1 MATQEEIESSKKGLE
16 DLSKNLKDL
25 ANPVMAIGSAIA
37 DVTAGADGLN
47 KSFTLS
53 RARIQEMKVAF
64 ADSSVEVLR
73 LGGSLGDTL
82 TTITQIADAS
92 NRNVIENKKVVAELY
107 ASSEILGLSAK
118 VLVDNFKDVGYETS
132 QIGPNL
138 EKSITYVQSVG
149 LNARTVMQSVNANMD
164 KMNRYQFEGGVA
176 GLTKMAAQSSMLR
189 FDMSQT
195 FGFADR
201 MLKPENAINMAAAFQ
216 RLGVTAGN
224 LIDPFALMN
233 QSLNDPTGLNNSLAR
248 LGEKYTYFSEEAQA
262 FKINPE
268 GVRILR
274 ELEEEANLLPGSLAK
289 SALAAADLDKRLS
302 QVSAAGLKFENEED
316 KQYLAN
322 IAAMGKGGKYEVKID
337 DDTTKQLQDLSQ
349 EEFDKLIKQQKD
361 APKSLEEIQR
371 SQLGLTKTVA
381 ADISAILALFK
392 FSLANDP
399 RVRTNIEGFRN
410 VLTSITGTS
419 SKKITDKDKEVKKFV
434 SEGVTEGLKLIQDI
448 ESGNVNVSP
457 ADLISK
463 FTEIQTKIINNAS
476 GISGEAV
483 KVVKELLKE
492 SAQKVKGNS
501 TIEQMFRDTM
511 GVVSSGVSASGTK
524 SGAQTQI
531 KPKQVA
537 PVSKS
542 AIMGTKNTLKNYS
555 ESPTPTKPGSPLIG
569 QVGPINVP
577 PPPPNSSLDQQK
589 QWKEYFEGP
598 EFARAITE
606 IIDKQNK
613 KLERTK

>member
-1 MATQEEIESSKKGLE
+1 MQSTDNNDINNRSNSLSDSLNAALKPINTLISGFHSMIKASE
-16 DLSKNLKDL
+16 DLNKN
-25 ANPVMAIGSAIA
+25 
-37 DVTAGADGLN
+37 
-47 KSFTLS
+47 FTLS
-53 RARIQEMKVAF
+53 RSRIQEMNLAF
-64 ADSSVEVLR
+64 TESSVEVLK

-82 TTITQIADAS
+82 NTITEIADAS

-107 ASSEILGLSAK
+107 ASSEILGLTARD
-118 VLVDNFKDVGYETS
+118 LVNNFKDVGYETS

-302 QVSAAGLKFENEED
+302 QVSTAGLKFENEED

-322 IAAMGKGGKYEVKID
+322 IAAMGKGGKYEVTLED
-337 DDTTKQLQDLSQ
+337 GTKKDLQSLNQ
-349 EEFDKLIKQQKD
+349 EEFDKLIDQQKN
-361 APKSLEEIQR
+361 APKTIEEIQR
-371 SQLGLTKTVA
+371 SQLGYAGTMA
-381 ADISAILALFK
+381 ADIASILGLLKFALPK
-392 FSLANDP
+392 QEK
-399 RVRTNIEGFRN
+399 VRTNIEGFKK
-410 VLTSITGTS
+410 VMDSISNTAR
-419 SKKITDKDKEVKKFV
+419 KKITAEDKDL
-434 SEGVTEGLKLIQDI
+434 GKLINDGII
-448 ESGNVNVSP
+448 EAAKLFDKASTG
-457 ADLISK
+457 DLSVTDLMSQFGSIQEKIMSNAGSLGDK
-463 FTEIQTKIINNAS
+463 AMTSLKEI
-476 GISGEAV
+476 
-483 KVVKELLKE
+483 LKE
-492 SAQKVKGNS
+492 SASQVKGTS
-501 TIEQMFRDTM
+501 YVEQKFRDAM
-511 GVVSSGVSASGTK
+511 GIVSSGVSASGTK
-524 SGAQTQI
+524 SGTQTQI
-531 KPKQVA
+531 KTEPIST
-537 PVSKS
+537 VSKN

-555 ESPTPTKPGSPLIG
+555 ESPTPTNTGIS
-569 QVGPINVP
+569 GPIQIGPFNIGNVGTP
-577 PPPPNSSLDQQK
+577 QK
-589 QWKEYFEGP
+589 QKQLKDELESP
-598 EFARAITE
+598 EIQRQLVE
-606 IIDKQNK
+606 IFDKVLK
-613 KLERTK
+613 KIERTK

>member
-1 MATQEEIESSKKGLE
+1 MQSTDNNDINNRSNSLSDSLNAALKPINTLISGFHSMIKASE
-16 DLSKNLKDL
+16 DLNKN
-25 ANPVMAIGSAIA
+25 
-37 DVTAGADGLN
+37 
-47 KSFTLS
+47 FTLS
-53 RARIQEMKVAF
+53 RSRIQEMNLAF
-64 ADSSVEVLR
+64 TESSVEVLK

-82 TTITQIADAS
+82 TTITEIADAS

-107 ASSEILGLSAK
+107 ASSEILGLTARD
-118 VLVDNFKDVGYETS
+118 LVNNFKDVGYETS

-302 QVSAAGLKFENEED
+302 QVSTAGLKFENEED

-322 IAAMGKGGKYEVKID
+322 IAAMGKGGKYEVTLED
-337 DDTTKQLQDLSQ
+337 GTKKDLQSLNQ
-349 EEFDKLIKQQKD
+349 EEFDKLIDQQKN
-361 APKSLEEIQR
+361 APKTIEEIQR
-371 SQLGLTKTVA
+371 SQLGYAGTMA
-381 ADISAILALFK
+381 ADIASILGLLKFALPK
-392 FSLANDP
+392 QEK
-399 RVRTNIEGFRN
+399 VRTNIEGFKK
-410 VLTSITGTS
+410 VMDSITNTAR
-419 SKKITDKDKEVKKFV
+419 KKITAEDKDL
-434 SEGVTEGLKLIQDI
+434 GKLINDGII
-448 ESGNVNVSP
+448 EAAKLFDKASTG
-457 ADLISK
+457 DLSVTDLMSQFGSIQEKIMSNAGSLGDK
-463 FTEIQTKIINNAS
+463 AMTSLKEI
-476 GISGEAV
+476 
-483 KVVKELLKE
+483 LKE
-492 SAQKVKGNS
+492 SASQVKGTS
-501 TIEQMFRDTM
+501 YVEQKFRDAM
-511 GVVSSGVSASGTK
+511 GIVSSGVSASGTK
-524 SGAQTQI
+524 SGTQTQI
-531 KPKQVA
+531 KTEPIST
-537 PVSKS
+537 VSKN

-555 ESPTPTKPGSPLIG
+555 ESPTPTNTGIS
-569 QVGPINVP
+569 GPIQIGPFNIGNVGTP
-577 PPPPNSSLDQQK
+577 QK
-589 QWKEYFEGP
+589 QKQLKDELESP
-598 EFARAITE
+598 EIQRQLVE
-606 IIDKQNK
+606 IFDKVLK
-613 KLERTK
+613 KIERTK

>member
-1 MATQEEIESSKKGLE
+1 MATPEEIESSKKGLE
-16 DLSKNLKDL
+16 ELSKNLKDL
-25 ANPVMAIGSAIA
+25 ANPAKAIGSAIA
-37 DVTAGADGLN
+37 EVTANADGLN

-64 ADSSVEVLR
+64 ADTSVEVLR
-73 LGGSLGDTL
+73 LGGTLGDTL

-92 NRNVIENKKVVAELY
+92 NRNVIENKKVVSELY
-107 ASSEILGLSAK
+107 ASSEILSISAK
-118 VLVDNFKDVGYETS
+118 DLVNNFKDVGYETS

-149 LNARTVMQSVNANMD
+149 LNARTVMQSVNSNMD

-337 DDTTKQLQDLSQ
+337 DETTKQLQDLSQ

-371 SQLGLTKTVA
+371 SQLGFTKNVA

-392 FSLANDP
+392 FSIANDP

-410 VLTSITGTS
+410 VLTSITGTA
-419 SKKITDKDKEVKKFV
+419 SKKTTGKDKEIGKFV
-434 SEGVTEGLKLIQDI
+434 SEALTEGFNLIKDI
-448 ESGNVNVSP
+448 QSGNLNVSP
-457 ADLISK
+457 TDIFSK

-524 SGAQTQI
+524 SGTQTQI
-531 KPKQVA
+531 KTKQVA
-537 PVSKS
+537 PVSKN
-542 AIMGTKNTLKNYS
+542 AIMGTATTLKNYS
-555 ESPTPTKPGSPLIG
+555 ETFNEPKQVNSKVDLGGVITIKVDAPPGVS
-569 QVGPINVP
+569 
-577 PPPPNSSLDQQK
+577 QQ
-589 QWKEYFEGP
+589 QLTTYFESP
-598 EFARAITE
+598 SFKRMIYEYWSSKSKE
-606 IIDKQNK
+606 
-613 KLERTK
+613 LEKTK

>member
-1 MATQEEIESSKKGLE
+1 MATPEEIESSKKGLE

-25 ANPVMAIGSAIA
+25 ANPVKAIGSAIA

-73 LGGSLGDTL
+73 LGGNLGDTL

-92 NRNVIENKKVVAELY
+92 NRNVIENKKVVSELY
-107 ASSEILGLSAK
+107 ASSEILGITAK
-118 VLVDNFKDVGYETS
+118 DLVNNFKNVGYETS
-132 QIGPNL
+132 RIGPNI
-138 EKSITYVQSVG
+138 EKSIAYVQSVG
-149 LNARTVMQSVNANMD
+149 LNARTVMQSVSANMEQ
-164 KMNRYQFEGGVA
+164 MNRFQFEGGVA

-195 FGFADR
+195 FGFADK

-248 LGEKYTYFSEEAQA
+248 LGEKFVYFSEEAQA
-262 FKINPE
+262 FKMNPE
-268 GVRILR
+268 GVRILK
-274 ELEEEANLLPGSLAK
+274 ELEEEAGLLPGSLAK

-337 DDTTKQLQDLSQ
+337 DETTKQLQDLSQ

-371 SQLGLTKTVA
+371 SQLGFTKNVA

-392 FSLANDP
+392 FSIANDP

-410 VLTSITGTS
+410 VLTSITGTA
-419 SKKITDKDKEVKKFV
+419 SKKTTEKDKEIAKFV

-448 ESGNVNVSP
+448 QSGNVNVSP
-457 ADLISK
+457 TDILSK

-483 KVVKELLKE
+483 KAVKELLKE

-524 SGAQTQI
+524 SGTQTQI
-531 KPKQVA
+531 KTKQVA
-537 PVSKS
+537 PVSKN
-542 AIMGTKNTLKNYS
+542 AIMGTATTLKNYS
-555 ESPTPTKPGSPLIG
+555 ETFNEPKQVNSKVDLGGVITIKVDAPPGVS
-569 QVGPINVP
+569 
-577 PPPPNSSLDQQK
+577 QQ
-589 QWKEYFEGP
+589 QLTTYFES
-598 EFARAITE
+598 ESFKRMIYEYWSAKSKE
-606 IIDKQNK
+606 
-613 KLERTK
+613 LERRK

>member
-1 MATQEEIESSKKGLE
+1 MATPEEIESSKKGLE

-25 ANPVMAIGSAIA
+25 ANPVKAIGIAIA

-92 NRNVIENKKVVAELY
+92 NRNVIENKKVVSELY
-107 ASSEILGLSAK
+107 ASSEILGITAK
-118 VLVDNFKDVGYETS
+118 ELVNNFKDVGYETS
-132 QIGPNL
+132 QIGPNI

-149 LNARTVMQSVNANMD
+149 LNASTVMKSVSANMEQ
-164 KMNRYQFEGGVA
+164 MNRFQFEGGVA

-195 FGFADR
+195 FQFADK
-201 MLKPENAINMAAAFQ
+201 MLKPENAINMSAAFQ

-248 LGEKYTYFSEEAQA
+248 LGEKFVYFSEEAQA

-274 ELEEEANLLPGSLAK
+274 EIEEEAGLASGSLAK

-337 DDTTKQLQDLSQ
+337 DETTKQLQDLSQ

-371 SQLGLTKTVA
+371 SQLGFTKNVA

-392 FSLANDP
+392 FSIANDP

-410 VLTSITGTS
+410 VLTSITGTA
-419 SKKITDKDKEVKKFV
+419 SKKTTEKDKEIAKFV
-434 SEGVTEGLKLIQDI
+434 SEGVTEGFNLIKDI
-448 ESGNVNVSP
+448 QSGNVNVSP
-457 ADLISK
+457 TDILSK

-483 KVVKELLKE
+483 KAVKELLKE

-524 SGAQTQI
+524 SGTQTQI
-531 KPKQVA
+531 KTKQVA
-537 PVSKS
+537 PVSKN
-542 AIMGTKNTLKNYS
+542 AIMGTATTLKNYS
-555 ESPTPTKPGSPLIG
+555 ETFNEPKQVNSKVDLGGVITIKVDAPPGVS
-569 QVGPINVP
+569 
-577 PPPPNSSLDQQK
+577 QQ
-589 QWKEYFEGP
+589 QLTTYFES
-598 EFARAITE
+598 ESFKRMIYEYWSAKSKE
-606 IIDKQNK
+606 
-613 KLERTK
+613 LERRK

>member
-1 MATQEEIESSKKGLE
+1 MQSTDNNDINNRSNS
-16 DLSKNLKDL
+16 LSDSLNAALKPINTLISGFHSMIKASD
-25 ANPVMAIGSAIA
+25 N
-37 DVTAGADGLN
+37 LN
-47 KSFTLS
+47 KNFTLS
-53 RARIQEMKVAF
+53 RSRIQEMNLAF
-64 ADSSVEVLR
+64 TESSVEVLK

-82 TTITQIADAS
+82 TTITEIADAS

-107 ASSEILGLSAK
+107 ASSEILGLTARD
-118 VLVDNFKDVGYETS
+118 LVNNFKDVGYETS

-302 QVSAAGLKFENEED
+302 QVSTAGLKFENEED

-322 IAAMGKGGKYEVKID
+322 IAAMGKGGKYEVTLED
-337 DDTTKQLQDLSQ
+337 GTKKDLQSLNQ
-349 EEFDKLIKQQKD
+349 EEFDKLIDQQKN
-361 APKSLEEIQR
+361 APKTIEEIQR
-371 SQLGLTKTVA
+371 SQLGYAGTMA
-381 ADISAILALFK
+381 ADIASILGLLKFALPK
-392 FSLANDP
+392 QEK
-399 RVRTNIEGFRN
+399 VRTNIEGFKK
-410 VLTSITGTS
+410 VMDSITNTAR
-419 SKKITDKDKEVKKFV
+419 KKITAEDKDL
-434 SEGVTEGLKLIQDI
+434 GKLINDGII
-448 ESGNVNVSP
+448 EAAKLFDKASTG
-457 ADLISK
+457 DLSVTDLMSQFGSIQEKIMSNAGSLGDK
-463 FTEIQTKIINNAS
+463 AMTSLKEI
-476 GISGEAV
+476 
-483 KVVKELLKE
+483 LKE
-492 SAQKVKGNS
+492 SASQVKGTS
-501 TIEQMFRDTM
+501 YVEQKFRDAM
-511 GVVSSGVSASGTK
+511 GIVSSGVSASGTK
-524 SGAQTQI
+524 SGTQTQI
-531 KPKQVA
+531 KTEPIST
-537 PVSKS
+537 VSKN

-555 ESPTPTKPGSPLIG
+555 ESPTPTNTGIS
-569 QVGPINVP
+569 GPIQIGPFNIGNVGTP
-577 PPPPNSSLDQQK
+577 QK
-589 QWKEYFEGP
+589 QKQLKDELESP
-598 EFARAITE
+598 EIQRQLVE
-606 IIDKQNK
+606 IFDKVLK
-613 KLERTK
+613 KIERTK